1 VHDFEHCQPG
11 EGKRILQLPSEKRK
25 KPCPWGGQELFLHML
40 ILSGQD
46 QPTMES
52 MRIVIL
58 PGLDGTDLLLAR
70 FIELVPVGFTAT
82 VMPLP
87 DDPADD
93 YESLSCALASRLR
106 DYAPCHLVAESFS
119 GPVGIRIASR
129 HPDIVNGLT
138 LVASFASSPA
148 PWIARWLP
156 WSLIFRISLPYAVAR
171 YFFVGANYELAGRF
185 RDAIRQTSSAT
196 LTKRIHCLLNVDVC
210 SELASLRCP
219 VRYLRP
225 KCDRLVPAHV
235 LRTILD
241 ANGNVIVH
249 EIDGPHLILQTR
261 PEQAWSA
268 ITDVGCNQMSR

>member
-1 VHDFEHCQPG
+1 MIIRADASRARVSLEKNSC
-11 EGKRILQLPSEKRK
+11 ILPSEKQK
-25 KPCPWGGQELFLHML
+25 KILPLSMFLGGSLELFLHML
-40 ILSGQD
+40 MLSGQD

-148 PWIARWLP
+148 PLDCEMAAVVVDLP
-156 WSLIFRISLPYAVAR
+156 NITALCWPGQFLKVLPFR
-171 YFFVGANYELAGRF
+171 
-185 RDAIRQTSSAT
+185 Q
-196 LTKRIHCLLNVDVC
+196 
-210 SELASLRCP
+210 LR
-219 VRYLRP
+219 V
-225 KCDRLVPAHV
+225 
-235 LRTILD
+235 
-241 ANGNVIVH
+241 
-249 EIDGPHLILQTR
+249 
-261 PEQAWSA
+261 
-268 ITDVGCNQMSR
+268 